1 MTSSPFK
8 LILIVAALAA
18 GAFSI
23 FYATRGRAPACSAN
37 GKYMSTIAD
46 CKTWGLTEEACA
58 AAVAKARAVAIRA
71 APKATTALDCEM
83 RFADCFDN
91 GAGGFTPRPSFC
103 LKSDGEPSE
112 IRYLEYQSD
121 RRNRKTTREV
131 PIN

>member
-18 GAFSI
+18 GGFSI
-23 FYATRGRAPACSAN
+23 FYATRGRTPACSDN
-37 GKYMSTIAD
+37 GKYMSTVAD
-46 CKTWGLTEEACA
+46 CKTWGLTEDACA
-58 AAVAKARAVAIRA
+58 AAVAKARAVAVRA
-71 APKATTALDCEM
+71 APKAATALECEM

-131 PIN
+131 SIN